1 MQTVQTEVTELLQA
15 WNNGNSVARDQL
27 FPLVFDDLR
36 AMARRH
42 HSREDSDHTLQ
53 PTAIVNELYLKLVRQ
68 RQVSWADRRGF
79 FAVASELMRRILVD
93 HARKRLAARRGGDAP
108 RFVFSDALGLHAV
121 QDEVLMT
128 LDEGLEE
135 LAEED
140 PRGRRVVQLH
150 VFGGLTFDEIAQVLG
165 VTRRTVMRD
174 WKHARLWL
182 RRYLKRE

>member
-1 MQTVQTEVTELLQA
+1 MQTIRTEVTELLQA
-15 WNNGNSVARDQL
+15 WNDGDAHARDQL
-27 FPLVFDDLR
+27 FPLIFDDLK
-36 AMARRH
+36 AIARCH
-42 HSREDSDHTLQ
+42 YSHEDSSHTLQ

-93 HARKRLAARRGGDAP
+93 HARKRLAARRGGDVP
-108 RFVFSDALGLHAV
+108 RLVFNDALGLHAV
-121 QDEVLMT
+121 QDEVLVT

-135 LAEED
+135 LAQED
-140 PRGRRVVQLH
+140 PRGQRVVELH
-150 VFGGLTFDEIAQVLG
+150 VFGGLTFDEIALSLK

-182 RRYLKRE
+182 RRFLKQE